1 MTYRTLK
8 YYQNS
13 PPYEMWCSPDIDSCI
28 AKVKSNIK
36 VSIARFAIG
45 QPLSTYVVQD
55 IKTHKCIYFDH
66 TGRPVSKDELRTI
79 QLILGYT
86 FFTDI

>member
-8 YYQNS
+8 YYPDN
-13 PPYEMWCSPDIDSCI
+13 PPKVMWCSSDIATCI
-28 AKVKSNIK
+28 ATVKSNIK
-36 VSIARFAIG
+36 ASIARFDIE

-55 IKTHKCIYFDH
+55 TKTHKCIYFDQ

-79 QLILGYT
+79 QLILGYI

>member
-8 YYQNS
+8 YYPNN
-13 PPYEMWCSPDIDSCI
+13 PPQEMWCSPNIASCI
-28 AKVKSNIK
+28 ATVKSNIK
-36 VSIARFAIG
+36 ATIASFAIE
-45 QPLSTYVVQD
+45 QPLNTYAVQD
-55 IKTHKCIYFDH
+55 TKTHKCMYFDQ